1 MVTATD
7 ATLQKIRPRDIGAN
21 KDNPRL
27 IFREAEMN
35 ALLDSIEQV
44 GIQVPLS
51 VYRNGKRFVLIDG
64 ERRWRCALRLNLSA
78 VPAMVQPKP
87 GRLENILTMFNIH
100 NVRQDWD
107 LMPTALKLRDVQVLV
122 MREQGSTPSAT
133 SLAGLTGLSVPT
145 VRRCLDLLDLPQ
157 KYQDVLLAE
166 AQKPK
171 DEQVIKVDLF
181 VEINKA
187 KSAIRR
193 YTPAVFEKI
202 DENDFVDAMVEKY
215 TNDRVPSV
223 TTFRDISKM
232 ARAKRAGEDP
242 KEVEPVL
249 IKLIRTPRM
258 TIEDAYEETVSAAYT
273 TRDLATRAS
282 SLADRL
288 AEIRTRGEVTS
299 ELAGDLRR
307 LRNEINRLLA

>member
-1 MVTATD
+1 MASATD
-7 ATLQKIRPRDIGAN
+7 ATLQQIVPRQIDAN

-35 ALLDSIEQV
+35 ALLDSIDQV

-64 ERRWRCALRLNLSA
+64 ERRWRCALRLNLAA

-107 LMPTALKLRDVQVLV
+107 LMPTALKLRDVQKLV
-122 MREQGSTPSAT
+122 TKEQRSAPT
-133 SLAGLTGLSVPT
+133 ASSLAGLTGLSVPT
-145 VRRCLDLLDLPQ
+145 VRRCLDLLELPQ
-157 KYQDVLLAE
+157 KYQDVLMEEAE
-166 AQKPK
+166 KPK
-171 DEQVIKVDLF
+171 DQQVIKVDLF

-202 DENDFVDAMVEKY
+202 GEDEFVDAMVEKY
-215 TNDRVPSV
+215 RNDRVPAV

-232 ARAKRAGEDP
+232 ARAQRAGEDP

-249 IKLIRTPRM
+249 IKLIKTPRM
-258 TIEDAYEETVSAAYT
+258 TIADAYEETVSAAYT
-273 TRDLATRAS
+273 TRDLLTRTS
-282 SLADRL
+282 SLVNRL
-288 AEIRTRGEVTS
+288 AEIRSRRDITP
-299 ELAGDLRR
+299 ELAADLRR
-307 LRNEINRLLA
+307 LRDEITRLLG